1 MSDDGLDKKNSR
13 LAVKLVLFAAMMF
26 GFGYALV
33 PLYNVLCDL
42 VGQNAKVETVA
53 KQETAFQPEQN
64 REVTVEFLTSLNR
77 SVPMAFKAETSSLKV
92 HPGQYYSVGFYAK
105 NLSNRRLKVRAVATY
120 APGQVKEYVTKVIC
134 FCELEQIFE
143 PNEEKNMTVRLVVDP
158 KLPERYKTITLSY
171 TFFEITENSE
181 N

>member
-1 MSDDGLDKKNSR
+1 M
-13 LAVKLVLFAAMMF
+13 
-26 GFGYALV
+26 
-33 PLYNVLCDL
+33 
-42 VGQNAKVETVA
+42 
-53 KQETAFQPEQN
+53 
-64 REVTVEFLTSLNR
+64 
-77 SVPMAFKAETSSLKV
+77 
-92 HPGQYYSVGFYAK
+92 
-105 NLSNRRLKVRAVATY
+105 ATY